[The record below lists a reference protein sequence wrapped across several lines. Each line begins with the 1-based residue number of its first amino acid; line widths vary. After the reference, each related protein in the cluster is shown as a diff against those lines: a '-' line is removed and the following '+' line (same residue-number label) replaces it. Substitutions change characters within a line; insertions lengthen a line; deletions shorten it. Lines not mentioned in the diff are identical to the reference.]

1 MKLDAMIR
9 MLMPREERFH
19 ELFARDTENLLRA
32 VRVFGEIARHSG
44 LDARRVKFVEL
55 KALEHDGDGITRQIF
70 EALNSTFITPMDRE
84 DIRSLAKDLD
94 DVLDFLEGVGQAL
107 ILFELEEAPDGIQQF
122 AAILERMAVAI
133 DRVMRLVWDLNNEK
147 EIQECVVAISDL
159 ENQADH
165 LYNALIAD
173 LFKDGNDPMNTLK
186 WKEIYDGLEDACD
199 ECKEL
204 THVVANIMVKNA

>member
-1 MKLDAMIR
+1 MKLDAIIR
-9 MLMPREERFH
+9 KLMPREERFH

-32 VRVFGEIARHSG
+32 VRVFGEIARNRG
-44 LDARRVKFVEL
+44 LDARRVRFVEL

-133 DRVMRLVWDLNNEK
+133 DRVMRLIWDLNNEK
-147 EIQECVVAISDL
+147 EIQECVVSISDM

-165 LYNALIAD
+165 LYNALIAE
-173 LFKDGNDPMNTLK
+173 LFKDGRDPMHTLK